1 MFNENPGTSI
11 LMRRGGSTVARTEA
25 PFCLSLFLAG
35 AALWNELAES
45 VYVFL
50 RGSAAHEEK
59 KKNCRA
65 ELWRPRLPRRSDA
78 EIFIR
83 CLFSLSPWREKRGSL
98 SVFKT
103 VYALCLV

>member
-59 KKNCRA
+59 KKTVV
-65 ELWRPRLPRRSDA
+65 
-78 EIFIR
+78 
-83 CLFSLSPWREKRGSL
+83 LSCGVHVSHGDQMLKYS
-98 SVFKT
+98 
-103 VYALCLV
+103 